1 MVAVKQNLIGINK
14 MKIAK
19 YFYMAT
25 AALAMAIALTLGA
38 CSEAEVEND
47 GKQQGLMPVL
57 FSAGNMDVAVTR
69 ASAAYM
75 PQDSKF
81 VCKMFFHAGPNDTD
95 STEFY
100 SATNPLTVDVNM
112 MTDHLKIENEYGNAV
127 FLNNTFYWQNRKDHV
142 FLALTDNNQLKA
154 DPTFTGDS
162 IEFDLT
168 RGDKDTIAQQPDP
181 ILAYEIAKPLGAT
194 SEANRVKLFFEH
206 QFAQVQVN
214 IMNSQE
220 GSVDIKDASEV
231 ISVELL
237 GVAQKAYVPF
247 SILPNGKIQK
257 PQAEEVDINT
267 GNDSEYGSSFS
278 MIARKVAIPGYL
290 KTFEGIAFGTL
301 QRIRVTWTEPGGTV
315 THKAIVNSVTKTT
328 LESGKKYIYNIELRR
343 STIAQVIPQIVDWN
357 TGKTY
362 NTEGTIND

>member
-1 MVAVKQNLIGINK
+1 

-19 YFYMAT
+19 YLYMVT

-38 CSEAEVEND
+38 CSEAEVENG

-75 PQDSKF
+75 TQDSKF
-81 VCKMFFHAGPNDTD
+81 VCKMFFHAGSNDTD

-112 MTDHLKIENEYGNAV
+112 MTDQLKIENEYGNAV

-278 MIARKVAIPGYL
+278 LIARKVAIPGYL